1 MTLKGIMDRK
11 LVMLVGSLIAKRL
24 GTVLATYMVATGI
37 PSDSAGQLLSAIA
50 AVLALA
56 SDIVFDEIEKRRVA
70 DKATRQLL
78 DGQGK
83 TNLDDDWYALYEK
96 HGD

>member
-1 MTLKGIMDRK
+1 MSIGNFLDRK
-11 LVMLVGSLIAKRL
+11 LFMLVGSLVAKRL
-24 GTVLATYMVATGI
+24 GTVLATYLVATGI

-56 SDIVFDEIEKRRVA
+56 SDIIFDHLEKRRVA

-78 DGQGK
+78 DAQGK
-83 TNLDDDWYALYEK
+83 TSLDDDWYALFEK
-96 HGD
+96 HGH

>member
-24 GTVLATYMVATGI
+24 GTVLATYLVATGI

-56 SDIVFDEIEKRRVA
+56 SDIVFDQIEKRRVA

-78 DGQGK
+78 DAQGK
-83 TNLDDDWYALYEK
+83 TNLDEDWYALYEK
-96 HGD
+96 HGH